1 MTTEVT
7 KTLEKMQQYIQQTGM
22 DCTIKRYSMQ
32 LNELFAMLRMDDTG
46 MALTVAYDYG
56 RAKGYR
62 AAKAE
67 MKRKQQRR
75 KQGA

>member
-1 MTTEVT
+1 MTTEVAEILA
-7 KTLEKMQQYIQQTGM
+7 KIQQYIQQTGM
-22 DCTIKRYSMQ
+22 ECTIKRYGMR

-46 MALTVAYDYG
+46 MALTIAYDYG

-62 AAKAE
+62 AARAE

-75 KQGA
+75 ERSA